1 MLMTIKMSGCQ
12 DPDACI
18 LTRDT
23 GGYDDYMGIFKNQE
37 SAVTAAI
44 DSGKEGVLLSGC
56 INLDRW
62 LCGCS
67 QMQQKAGKKILT
79 RKRKLKNSGLW
90 QKAWQIFCRI
100 RFAKHD
106 WCRK

>member
-44 DSGKEGVLLSGC
+44 DSGKEGAYTVWMHKFGQMTRRLQPDATEGRKKDPDKEKKAEKFRSVAESLADFLS
-56 INLDRW
+56 DP
-62 LCGCS
+62 LCE
-67 QMQQKAGKKILT
+67 A
-79 RKRKLKNSGLW
+79 
-90 QKAWQIFCRI
+90 
-100 RFAKHD
+100 
-106 WCRK
+106 